1 MRLRGLLAGAA
12 ALMAV
17 SAAQAQDAKPLV
29 VFVSP
34 NPVGVNDF
42 LKLAKAG
49 TEKAAEAVGA
59 TAKVYEST
67 DPTTIRQ
74 NLDAAAKEGAKVVVA
89 VGFEFN
95 DVLPEVAKAYPETKF
110 LLVDSCPQ
118 TPVDNIHCSVF
129 REYEAV
135 FLAGAEAALTS
146 ETGKVGAIGALDIPF
161 IHRYT
166 DPFGE
171 GAKHVKPEI
180 EVAPTLWIGGNNP
193 FSDPARGQQR
203 ASVMVSDNVDRVMAG
218 GAGSNGGI
226 FKAMEDLPGA
236 AAFGVDSN
244 QCPQAPGLVM
254 DNVQKRTDTVIEKGV
269 AGLFKGDQPA
279 FAAYGLAEGGMTLTS
294 LEPGLAESGCLI
306 AKLPEVVEKVKAL
319 RDEIVAGTV
328 KVADPM
334 QLAK

>member
-17 SAAQAQDAKPLV
+17 STANAQDAKPLV

-49 TEKAAEAVGA
+49 TEKAAEANGA

-74 NLDAAAKEGAKVVVA
+74 NLDAAAKEGAKIVIA

-95 DVLPEVAKAYPETKF
+95 DVLPEVAKANPETKF

-118 TPVDNIHCSVF
+118 TPVANIHCSVF
-129 REYEAV
+129 REYEAS

-166 DPFGE
+166 DPFAE

-180 EVAPTLWIGGNNP
+180 EIAPSLWIGGNNP

-236 AAFGVDSN
+236 AAFGVDTN
-244 QCPQAPGLVM
+244 QCPQAPGLIM

-279 FAAYGLAEGGMTLTS
+279 FATYGLAEGGMTLTS
-294 LEPGLAESGCLI
+294 LEPGLETSGCLI
-306 AKLPEVVEKVKAL
+306 AKLPDVVAKVKAL
-319 RDEIVAGTV
+319 RDEVVAGTV